1 MFVYGGVVVYGAFS
15 RFFSSSF
22 SLCVYFLRFSRR
34 FSDSAAARESFV
46 PEPTAERAK
55 IKENVPNEKKRLGDN
70 IFTQHPQ
77 LPVCRGKQGE
87 VNEKSVANFGM

>member
-55 IKENVPNEKKRLGDN
+55 IKENVPNEKKDSATTFSLN
-70 IFTQHPQ
+70 IHNY
-77 LPVCRGKQGE
+77 LSVEANK
-87 VNEKSVANFGM
+87 EK